1 MGSLAASRLIGWRT
15 AVRLGRVSNLPT
27 VWSNVIA
34 AMTLAGGASIQ
45 AGVVAGLAMSLLYV
59 GGMYLNDA
67 FDREIDARERPTRPI
82 PSGEAPAATVSWL
95 GFAMLALGVAAL
107 ATLSVAAGLV
117 GLALAACIVIYDLH
131 HKANPWSPF
140 LMGLCR
146 ALVYVASA
154 AAVGAATDRPVLIGA
169 TVLFFFVAGLT
180 LAAKQESL
188 TRVSN
193 MWPLVL
199 LAAPLLAALPYLS
212 ASWLVALASVLLA
225 GAVAFALH
233 LLRRRESGDV
243 GRAVGLLI
251 AAIAL
256 TDAVAVATT
265 GAVAATGVCAG
276 LFVVTLLL
284 QRYIPGT

>member
-1 MGSLAASRLIGWRT
+1 MGSLAASGLMSWRT
-15 AVRLGRVSNLPT
+15 ALRLGRVSNLPT

-45 AGVVAGLAMSLLYV
+45 VGVVAGLAMSLLYV

-67 FDREIDARERPTRPI
+67 FDREIDARERPARPI
-82 PSGEAPAATVSWL
+82 PSGQTTVATVLYL
-95 GFAMLALGVAAL
+95 GFAMLALGVVAL
-107 ATLSVAAGLV
+107 ASLSLAAGLA
-117 GLALAACIVIYDLH
+117 GLALAATIVIYDLH
-131 HKANPWSPF
+131 HKANPLSPF

-154 AAVGAATDRPVLIGA
+154 AAVGPFLTAPVLTGA
-169 TVLFFFVAGLT
+169 AVLFLFVAGLT

-188 TRVSN
+188 AHVSN
-193 MWPLVL
+193 VWPLAL
-199 LAAPLLAALPYLS
+199 LAAPLLAALPYL
-212 ASWLVALASVLLA
+212 AVSWLVALAFAFLA
-225 GAVAFALH
+225 GAIAFALH
-233 LLRRRESGDV
+233 FLRRREMGDV

-256 TDAVAVATT
+256 TDAVAAATT
-265 GAVAATGVCAG
+265 GAVVATAVCAG